1 MLIGDRAWNK
11 QTGLESCIRN
21 STRWESFVFVGF
33 TDPFNLESA
42 AILNSEKHSLFF
54 NSKAISW
61 TLYNLARFP
70 EHQQKCRQE
79 IEEVFGE
86 TKEFEWLVLMWSFQ
100 LSYRTYWVTCPVLRR
115 QCSARSVPF
124 RSRGP
129 SEFVRASPRRSIS
142 TKKAWEGA
150 SWPGICTWLNGFR
163 EGWRRGSGPLL

>member
-1 MLIGDRAWNK
+1 MRVLCSPSW
-11 QTGLESCIRN
+11 IRK
-21 STRWESFVFVGF
+21 
-33 TDPFNLESA
+33 
-42 AILNSEKHSLFF
+42 KHSFLF

-70 EHQQKCRQE
+70 EHQQKCWQE

-86 TKEFEWLVLMWSFQ
+86 KEEFEWLVLMWSFQ
-100 LSYRTYWVTCPVLRR
+100 LSYCTYWVTCPVLRR

-163 EGWRRGSGPLL
+163 DEVAKGQRSSPLVWNVGFKISEKSICFPGPSFKDPIAHRVL